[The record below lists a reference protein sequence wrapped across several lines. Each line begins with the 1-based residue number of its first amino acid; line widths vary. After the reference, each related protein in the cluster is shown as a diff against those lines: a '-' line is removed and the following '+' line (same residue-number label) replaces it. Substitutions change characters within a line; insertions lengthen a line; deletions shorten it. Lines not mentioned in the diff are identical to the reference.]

1 MMRWIVSTSQR
12 CRRAVVAAAIVVLV
26 AGVWQLREAKL
37 DALPEFSPP
46 TVQVQTEALGLSAE
60 EVEQLIT
67 VPLEQDL
74 LDGLPWLE
82 TMRSQSVPSLSSIEL
97 IFERG
102 TDLYRARQAVQE
114 RLSQAAGLPN
124 VSNPPQMLQP
134 LSSTSRTM
142 LVSLT
147 PTSPKLSAIDI
158 GVLARWI
165 IRPRLLAVPGVANVA
180 IWGQRERQL
189 QVQVD
194 PAKLRDKG
202 VSLAQVVA
210 STGNALW
217 VSPLTF
223 LEASTPG
230 TGGFIDTANQR
241 LGIQHRLPITSAG
254 DLAGV
259 VVEGTTGSTVRLGDV
274 ATVVLDHQPLI
285 GDAVVSGTGTTA
297 APGFLLAVEKL
308 PHANTQDV
316 TADVEAALQQ
326 LQPALG
332 DLAVDPTVFRP
343 AGYVEQARDNVIRS
357 LLIGGVLAAAVIAVF
372 AFSWRSALVSIAA
385 FVLSYVVA
393 LLVLHLTD
401 TTVNVIIGAGLAVAI
416 GAVVND
422 AVAST
427 QGVATALR
435 SRHDRSANGTDPA
448 PATVA
453 LRGALQAGRLAVYAT
468 LILAVA
474 LLPLFFMN
482 GLAGDRFLPTLA
494 GASLVALVA
503 SLLVSLVVTPALTLL
518 LVRKGT
524 LDRREPPSAA
534 WLRRTCG
541 RVLPAVAQRGWLALG
556 VLVVVG
562 AAGIVVGARSER
574 ELLPSFRD
582 RDVLVAWQGAPGTSL
597 PEMDRIT
604 GLAAAELRTL
614 PGVRNVG
621 THVGRAILG
630 DQAVGSETASMWL
643 SIDPSAEYRP
653 TLAAI
658 ERVVAGY
665 PGLRH
670 DVLTYTKQR
679 IDEALAGPPS
689 ELTVRVFGT
698 DMGEMRGKA
707 GEIQQ
712 LIEATDG
719 VSGTRVDPLVQ
730 EPTMEIEVDLA
741 KAKDHGIK
749 PGDVRR
755 AAATLLSGLQ
765 VGSLFEQQKVFD
777 VQVWSTPETRHSL
790 SNVQDLMI
798 DTPGGGQVRLAD
810 IATVRVRP
818 TLSSIKREE
827 VSRYL
832 DVHATVSGRDVGS
845 VARSVR
851 QQLAALA
858 FPAEYHAEVLG
869 EYAAQQDAQR
879 RSLGL
884 AVGAA
889 IGIFLLLQAAFASWR
904 LAFVIFLALP
914 AALSGGVFAAAVTG
928 EPLSL
933 ATTAG
938 YFALLAV
945 AVRGGLAVAGAYVD
959 RLPQPGQA
967 PHARAVDAAR
977 TVVTPVVATALATG
991 AAVLPFVFTGD
1002 VAGQELL
1009 QPFSIVVLGGLVTST
1024 LVTVVG
1030 LPALCAALGPKRVPE
1045 EMRLTVTE
1053 PAELATVGGE
1063 GR

>member
-12 CRRAVVAAAIVVLV
+12 CRRAVVAGALVVLV

-82 TMRSQSVPSLSSIEL
+82 TMRSLSVPGLSSVEL

-124 VSNPPQMLQP
+124 VSRPPQMLQP
-134 LSSTSRTM
+134 LSSTSRTL

-147 PTSPKLSAIDI
+147 PTSSKLSAIDI

-202 VSLAQVVA
+202 VSLAQVVT

-241 LGIQHRLPITSAG
+241 LGIQHRLPITSAS

-259 VVEGTTGSTVRLGDV
+259 VVEGTAGPAVRLGDV

-285 GDAVVSGTGTTA
+285 GDAVVKGAGATH
-297 APGFLLAVEKL
+297 APGFLLAIEKL

-316 TADVEAALQQ
+316 TGDVEAALEG
-326 LQPALG
+326 LKPGLG
-332 DLAVDPTVFRP
+332 DLAVDSTVFRP
-343 AGYVEQARDNVIRS
+343 AGYVDQARDNVVRS
-357 LLIGGVLAAAVIAVF
+357 LLIGAVLAAAVIAVF

-393 LLVLHLTD
+393 LLFLHLTD
-401 TTVNVIIGAGLAVAI
+401 TTINVIVAAGLAIAI

-427 QGVATALR
+427 QGVAAALR
-435 SRHDRSANGTDPA
+435 KHRDDSANGGDPS
-448 PATVA
+448 PAGVA
-453 LRGALQAGRLAVYAT
+453 LRGALRAGRLAVYAT
-468 LILAVA
+468 VILAVA
-474 LLPLFFMN
+474 LLPLFFLN
-482 GLAGDRFLPTLA
+482 GMAGDRFFAPLA
-494 GASLVALVA
+494 GACLVALVA
-503 SLLVSLVVTPALTLL
+503 SLAVSLVVTPALTLL

-524 LDRREPPSAA
+524 LDHREPPLATR
-534 WLRRTCG
+534 LQRGCG
-541 RVLPAVAQRGWLALG
+541 RLLPAVAQRGWLTLG

-562 AAGIVVGARSER
+562 AAGIFVGSRAGRS
-574 ELLPSFRD
+574 LLPSFKD

-643 SIDPSAEYRP
+643 SIDPAAEYGP

-658 ERVVAGY
+658 ERIVAGY

-670 DVLTYTKQR
+670 DVLTYSKER
-679 IDEALAGPPS
+679 IDEALAAPPS
-689 ELTVRVFGT
+689 EVTVRVFGT
-698 DMGEMRGKA
+698 DMAELRAKA

-712 LIEATDG
+712 LMGATAG
-719 VSGTRVDPLVQ
+719 VSRTRVDPVVQ

-741 KAKDHGIK
+741 KAKDYGIK

-790 SNVQDLMI
+790 SSVQDLLI

-810 IATVRVRP
+810 VATVRVRP
-818 TLSSIKREE
+818 TFSSIKHEE

-832 DVHATVSGRDVGS
+832 DVHATVSGRDVAGVVGS
-845 VARSVR
+845 VREGI
-851 QQLAALA
+851 AALT
-858 FPAEYHAEVLG
+858 FPTEYHAEVLG
-869 EYAAQQDAQR
+869 NYAAQQDAEQR
-879 RSLGL
+879 TLRLAIAA
-884 AVGAA
+884 AVGV
-889 IGIFLLLQAAFASWR
+889 FLLLQAAFGSWR
-904 LAFVIFLALP
+904 LALALFLALP
-914 AALSGGVFAAAVTG
+914 AALSGGAFAAAITG

-945 AVRGGLAVAGAYVD
+945 AVRGLLAVAGAYVD
-959 RLPQPGQA
+959 LLPQSGLA
-967 PHARAVDAAR
+967 RHTRAVEAVR
-977 TVVTPVVATALATG
+977 TVVAPVVATALATG
-991 AAVLPFVFTGD
+991 AAVLPFAFTGD

-1009 QPFSIVVLGGLVTST
+1009 QPFSVVVLGGLVTST

-1030 LPALCAALGPKRVPE
+1030 LPALCAVLGPRRVPE